1 MLTDRFI
8 EFLKVEWNDFFGSYD
23 SNSQKPNN
31 NKSDESIFNQFYNFF
46 VGETNQKTSSET
58 DKQKAYE
65 AYRRFRAEQQ
75 NMNNQAQLQRIQ
87 QEAKYFDA
95 LEIKPTKN
103 FDEIKTAYKKA
114 MKKYHPDRYAGD
126 VEKQKIAQLISQK
139 INEAY
144 QYFEKKYNK

>member
-8 EFLKVEWNDFFGSYD
+8 EFLKVEWNDFFGTY
-23 SNSQKPNN
+23 NN
-31 NKSDESIFNQFYNFF
+31 ETKQSKNDKSEKSIFEEFFNIF
-46 VGETNQKTSSET
+46 VGETHQKTSSET
-58 DKQKAYE
+58 EKQKAYE

-75 NMNNQAQLQRIQ
+75 NMNSQAQMQKIQ

-95 LEIKPTKN
+95 LEIKPTRN
-103 FDEIKTAYKKA
+103 FEEIKTAYKKA

-126 VEKQKIAQLISQK
+126 AEKQKIAQLISQK